1 MKRLNN
7 ILLIALGVVL
17 ASCTKAPIG
26 GDGSLPKGAATIT
39 IQMPKQPD
47 LPLYDEAIEAIN
59 NLKIFLFDPSTKAL
73 EKVFTISRPYDVTGD
88 AFWNNATATLVMK
101 DLENPAN
108 PRIVYVVANWYKSST
123 ELAKITNLDQLEA
136 AVTDLSGQPITTE
149 LLMSG
154 KVTHTFSSAKAL
166 TVKVKRQAVCIDLTV
181 ALDPKF
187 TAAYPNLWMGAVNDN
202 LPSAEL
208 RNAPN
213 QSYLCEQPTPALPAG
228 NTMFNYPTV
237 DMRQE
242 GMMGITRTWHATFY
256 VYENP
261 VSGPDDTN
269 ATYIIVKMPYQ
280 DPAIGIVTE
289 NYYKFRVSNQYGTRR
304 NKLYRIA
311 ATVLGFGKS
320 TNSRSS
326 IDDIPV
332 IETTTTQIDL

>member
-1 MKRLNN
+1 MKRFNN
-7 ILLIALGVVL
+7 ILIIALGVVL
-17 ASCTKAPIG
+17 LSSCTKAPIG

-47 LPLYDEAIEAIN
+47 LPLYDEAIEAIK

-136 AVTDLSGQPITTE
+136 TITDLSGQPITTE

-187 TAAYPNLWMGAVNDN
+187 IATYPKIVMGEMEGNKA
-202 LPSAEL
+202 SAEL

-213 QSYLCEQPTPALPAG
+213 QSYLCE
-228 NTMFNYPTV
+228 
-237 DMRQE
+237 
-242 GMMGITRTWHATFY
+242 
-256 VYENP
+256 
-261 VSGPDDTN
+261 
-269 ATYIIVKMPYQ
+269 
-280 DPAIGIVTE
+280 
-289 NYYKFRVSNQYGTRR
+289 
-304 NKLYRIA
+304 
-311 ATVLGFGKS
+311 
-320 TNSRSS
+320 
-326 IDDIPV
+326 
-332 IETTTTQIDL
+332 